1 MRLYSFALAY
11 LRTTRQEVKV
21 SLIFP
26 VHMVLA
32 FAVYFKRRL
41 KKRTR
46 SSNFSVL
53 FLIVL
58 FASILVM
65 VEAES
70 TANTTPHKQKPEILL
85 VFSDLDGTLIHYPE
99 EASNGNDGILKL
111 PPSST
116 GMRGEISSKTLSLAQ
131 GIRKRG
137 KMLILISGM
146 RTTTLLD
153 RLPFLPRAD
162 AYCSEA
168 GGRIFYPTDDLGKGF
183 SVKPKHYDGATE
195 EDMTEFGLV
204 EDMEWRQLME
214 SHTGKF
220 DLDDPF
226 SSTATIV
233 PQPMDTRDGVLWEFA
248 RFLTE
253 VGYVLDTKGYSACFR
268 VNKKQQTVLS
278 ADDFQALLDGRIVPF
293 SGLGTSVNLNCI
305 DVYPSISGKKNW

>member
-1 MRLYSFALAY
+1 
-11 LRTTRQEVKV
+11 
-21 SLIFP
+21 
-26 VHMVLA
+26 
-32 FAVYFKRRL
+32 
-41 KKRTR
+41 
-46 SSNFSVL
+46 
-53 FLIVL
+53 
-58 FASILVM
+58 M

-70 TANTTPHKQKPEILL
+70 TANTTPHKKKTEILL

-99 EASNGNDGILKL
+99 KASNGNDGVLKL

-146 RTTTLLD
+146 RTTTLLN

-195 EDMTEFGLV
+195 EDVKEFGLV

-214 SHTGKF
+214 SYTGKF

-226 SSTATIV
+226 SSSATIV
-233 PQPMDTRDGVLWEFA
+233 PRPMDTRDGVLWEFA
-248 RFLTE
+248 RFLIE
-253 VGYVLDTKGYSACFR
+253 KGYVLDTKGYSACFR
-268 VNKKQQTVLS
+268 VNKKQQTVLR

-293 SGLGTSVNLNCI
+293 SGLGSSVNLNCI
-305 DVYPSISGKKNW
+305 DVYPSISGKKKW